1 MVVIE
6 SYIFK
11 TFINQFFNK
20 KTENYMLKEFG
31 QFIMRGNVLDLA
43 VGVIIG
49 GAFNNIV
56 TALVDKLIMP
66 LVGIALGGLDFK
78 SLSFKVGEA
87 SLGYGEVIQAVVN
100 FVIIGFVLFMILRA
114 YNAAAKKKDASYA
127 PAPTPSEG
135 LLADIKGLMNQVAE
149 NTKR

>member
-1 MVVIE
+1 
-6 SYIFK
+6 
-11 TFINQFFNK
+11 
-20 KTENYMLKEFG
+20 MLKEFG

-66 LVGIALGGLDFK
+66 LVGIALGGVDFK
-78 SLSFKVGEA
+78 GLSVKVGEA
-87 SLGYGEVIQAVVN
+87 SLGYGEVIQAIVN
-100 FVIIGFVLFMILRA
+100 FVIIGFVLFMMLKS
-114 YNAAAKKKDASYA
+114 YNTASKKQDASYA
-127 PAPTPSEG
+127 PAPTPTEG

>member
-1 MVVIE
+1 M
-6 SYIFK
+6 F
-11 TFINQFFNK
+11 
-20 KTENYMLKEFG
+20 KEFG

-66 LVGIALGGLDFK
+66 LVGIALGGVDFK
-78 SLSFKVGEA
+78 GLSVKVGEA

-100 FVIIGFVLFMILRA
+100 FIIIGFVLFMLLKS
-114 YNAAAKKKDASYA
+114 YNKASKNKDASYA
-127 PAPTPSEG
+127 PAPTPTEA
-135 LLADIKGLMNQVAE
+135 LLADLKGLMGQVAE

>member
-1 MVVIE
+1 
-6 SYIFK
+6 
-11 TFINQFFNK
+11 
-20 KTENYMLKEFG
+20 MLKEFG

-78 SLSFKVGEA
+78 NLTIKVGEA
-87 SLGYGEVIQAVVN
+87 SLGYGEVIQAIVN
-100 FVIIGFVLFMILRA
+100 FIIVGFVLFMILKS
-114 YNAAAKKKDASYA
+114 YNTASKNKNASYA
-127 PAPTPSEG
+127 PAPTPTEG

>member
-1 MVVIE
+1 M
-6 SYIFK
+6 F
-11 TFINQFFNK
+11 
-20 KTENYMLKEFG
+20 KEFG

-66 LVGIALGGLDFK
+66 LVGIVIGGVDFK
-78 SLSFKVGEA
+78 NLAIKVGEA
-87 SLGYGEVIQAVVN
+87 SLGYGEVIQAIIN
-100 FVIIGFVLFMILRA
+100 FIIVGFVLFMILKS
-114 YNAAAKKKDASYA
+114 YNAASKNKDANYA
-127 PAPTPSEG
+127 PAPTPTES
-135 LLADIKGLMNQVAE
+135 LLADLKGLMGQVAE

>member
-1 MVVIE
+1 
-6 SYIFK
+6 
-11 TFINQFFNK
+11 
-20 KTENYMLKEFG
+20 MLKEFG

-49 GAFNNIV
+49 GAFNSIV

-78 SLSFKVGEA
+78 GLSLMVGNA
-87 SLGYGEVIQAVVN
+87 KLGYGEVIQAVVN

-127 PAPTPSEG
+127 PAPTPTEA
-135 LLADIKGLMNQVAE
+135 LLADLKGLMSQVAE

>member
-1 MVVIE
+1 
-6 SYIFK
+6 
-11 TFINQFFNK
+11 
-20 KTENYMLKEFG
+20 MLKEFG

-66 LVGIALGGLDFK
+66 LVGIALGGVDFK
-78 SLSFKVGEA
+78 GLSVKVGEA
-87 SLGYGEVIQAVVN
+87 SLGYGEVIQAIVN
-100 FVIIGFVLFMILRA
+100 FVIIGFVLFMMLKS
-114 YNAAAKKKDASYA
+114 YNTASKKQDASYA
-127 PAPTPSEG
+127 PAPTPTEG

-149 NTKR
+149 NTKG

>member
-1 MVVIE
+1 M
-6 SYIFK
+6 FK
-11 TFINQFFNK
+11 D
-20 KTENYMLKEFG
+20 FG

-49 GAFNNIV
+49 GAFNNII

-66 LVGIALGGLDFK
+66 LVGIIIGGVDFK
-78 SLSFKVGEA
+78 SLAFQVGDA
-87 SLGYGEVIQAVVN
+87 KLGYGEVIQAVFN
-100 FVIIGFVLFMILRA
+100 FILIGLVLFLILKA
-114 YNAAAKKKDASYA
+114 YNTASKKKEASYA
-127 PAPTPSEG
+127 PAPTPSEA

>member
-1 MVVIE
+1 
-6 SYIFK
+6 
-11 TFINQFFNK
+11 
-20 KTENYMLKEFG
+20 MLKEFG

-87 SLGYGEVIQAVVN
+87 SLGYGEVIQAIVN
-100 FVIIGFVLFMILRA
+100 FVIIGFVLFMILKS
-114 YNAAAKKKDASYA
+114 YNKAAKVENANYA
-127 PAPTPSEG
+127 PAPTPTEG
-135 LLADIKGLMNQVAE
+135 LLADLKGLMSQVAE